1 MKSIITLVI
10 ATALLVTA
18 NAQDRPAPHDPR
30 PPYRNDQK
38 KQGNELLLQRL
49 QLSSAQREQLKK
61 EQEQA
66 LEKVLTADQKKK
78 LKEIRQQQEQRKEEM
93 QARQRLQLKDRL
105 SLTDDQASK
114 LQDLQKNFMESMKKN
129 RQQLDQTIAQQR
141 DRARE
146 MMETHQ
152 QSLKKLLSAE
162 QLDKYRMMMR
172 DKMRDGMQRFRQRS
186 GGDYDHRPPADRR
199 PPLERRAPIER
210 RPTPR
215 NGTAADAHPD
225 TL

>member
-1 MKSIITLVI
+1 MKSIISLVLAI
-10 ATALLVTA
+10 ALLVTA
-18 NAQDRPAPHDPR
+18 NAQERPAPHNPR
-30 PPYRNDQK
+30 PPYRNEHR
-38 KQGNELLLQRL
+38 KQDNELLLQRL
-49 QLSSAQREQLKK
+49 QLSAAQREQLKK

-66 LEKVLTADQKKK
+66 LEKVLNADQKKK
-78 LKEIRQQQEQRKEEM
+78 LKEIRQQQQQRKEEM
-93 QARQRLQLKDRL
+93 QARQRQQLKDRL

-114 LQDLQKNFMESMKKN
+114 LQDLQKSFTESIKKN

-162 QLDKYRMMMR
+162 QLEKYRMMMR

-186 GGDYDHRPPADRR
+186 GDYDHRPPANRR
-199 PPLERRAPIER
+199 PPLDRRVPMERRHAPG
-210 RPTPR
+210 
-215 NGTAADAHPD
+215 NGTVADAHPD

>member
-1 MKSIITLVI
+1 MKSIVFVVL
-10 ATALLVTA
+10 AAGLLVTA
-18 NAQDRPAPHDPR
+18 NAQEKQTPHVPR
-30 PPYRNDQK
+30 PPYRNDQR

-49 QLSSAQREQLKK
+49 QLTSAQREQLKK

-78 LKEIRQQQEQRKEEM
+78 LKEIRQQQQQRKEEM
-93 QARQRLQLKDRL
+93 EARQRQQLKDRL
-105 SLTDDQASK
+105 SLTDDQATK

-141 DRARE
+141 ERTRE
-146 MMETHQ
+146 LMETHQ

-162 QLDKYRMMMR
+162 QLDRFRMMMR
-172 DKMRDGMQRFRQRS
+172 DKMRDGMQRFRDRT
-186 GGDYDHRPPADRR
+186 GGYEQRPPEDRR
-199 PPLERRAPIER
+199 PHMNRRAPAER
-210 RPTPR
+210 RMPPP
-215 NGTAADAHPD
+215 NGTNSDVRAD